1 MGQMIYFDYNATSP
15 VMPASRQAWLD
26 ATEQFIGNPSSP
38 HRIGARAD
46 GALSDA
52 RERLA
57 AILGCDPLDIVW
69 TSGATESNN
78 AVLHHFARTLDP
90 KAEVWISAVEHPCV
104 IQAAQHYFPRRRR
117 LVPVTPDGIID
128 LDWLAVEL
136 SETRPGLVA
145 VMAANNV
152 TGVLQPWREALA
164 ICRQYKVPFFCDAVQ
179 WLGKIPA
186 KGLGDCDFVSGC
198 AHKFG
203 GPRGIGFLKC
213 PNKGHVQSL
222 IFGGPQ
228 EEGRRAGTENVA
240 GAISLVAALEAREK
254 AMASGEAKPRV
265 GWREDF
271 ERHLLEA
278 APGAIIVGKGK
289 RRLWNTVAALMPD
302 VAAQARWVVKL
313 DKLGFAVSTGSA
325 CSTGKE
331 EPSHVLCA
339 MSLKPAEATRVLRFS
354 SGWETTPDEWTALA
368 EAVGKVYVDA
378 HPMRTQTAA

>member
-90 KAEVWISAVEHPCV
+90 KAEVWISAIEHPCV

-378 HPMRTQTAA
+378 NPMRTQTAA

>member
-1 MGQMIYFDYNATSP
+1 
-15 VMPASRQAWLD
+15 
-26 ATEQFIGNPSSP
+26 
-38 HRIGARAD
+38 
-46 GALSDA
+46 
-52 RERLA
+52 
-57 AILGCDPLDIVW
+57 
-69 TSGATESNN
+69 
-78 AVLHHFARTLDP
+78 VLHHFARTLDP
-90 KAEVWISAVEHPCV
+90 KAEVWSSAIEHPCV

-128 LDWLAVEL
+128 LDWLTVEL

-179 WLGKIPA
+179 WLGKISA

-213 PNKGHVQSL
+213 PSKGHFQPL

-240 GAISLVAALEAREK
+240 GALSFVAALEAREH
-254 AMASGEAKPRV
+254 AMQSGEAKPRV

-271 ERHLLEA
+271 ETQLLEA
-278 APGAIIVGKGK
+278 APGTIIVGKGK
-289 RRLWNTVAALMPD
+289 KRLWNTVAALMPD

-378 HPMRTQTAA
+378 HRMRTQTAA

>member
-90 KAEVWISAVEHPCV
+90 KAEVWISAIEHPCV

-378 HPMRTQTAA
+378 NPMRTQTVP

>member
-1 MGQMIYFDYNATSP
+1 MGQVTYFDHNATSP
-15 VMPASRQAWLD
+15 VMPAARQAWLD

-38 HRIGARAD
+38 HRIGTRAD
-46 GALSDA
+46 AALSDA

-57 AILGCDPLDIVW
+57 AILSCDPLDIVW

-78 AVLHHFARTLDP
+78 AVLHHFARTLAP
-90 KAEVWISAVEHPCV
+90 KAEVWISAIEHPCV

-128 LDWLAVEL
+128 LDWLTVEL

-213 PNKGHVQSL
+213 PSKGHVQSL

-240 GAISLVAALEAREK
+240 GAISLVAALEAREQ
-254 AMASGEAKPRV
+254 AIASGEAKPRV

-339 MSLKPAEATRVLRFS
+339 MSLKPTEATRVLRFS

-378 HPMRTQTAA
+378 NPMRTQTAA

>member
-1 MGQMIYFDYNATSP
+1 MRLTYFDHNATSP

-90 KAEVWISAVEHPCV
+90 KAEVWISAIEHPCV

-213 PNKGHVQSL
+213 PSKGHVQSL

-378 HPMRTQTAA
+378 NPMRTQTAA

>member
-1 MGQMIYFDYNATSP
+1 MTYFDHNATSP
-15 VMPASRQAWLD
+15 VMPAARQAWLD
-26 ATEQFIGNPSSP
+26 ATEQFVGNPSSP

-46 GALSDA
+46 AALSDA
-52 RERLA
+52 RDRLA

-78 AVLHHFARTLDP
+78 AVLHHFARTLGP
-90 KAEVWISAVEHPCV
+90 KAEVWISAIEHPCV
-104 IQAAQHYFPRRRR
+104 IQAAQHYFPQRRR

-128 LDWLAVEL
+128 LEWLTVEL
-136 SETRPGLVA
+136 SETRPGLIA

-179 WLGKIPA
+179 WLGKISA

-213 PNKGHVQSL
+213 PSKGHFQSL

-240 GAISLVAALEAREK
+240 GALSFVAALEAREQ
-254 AMASGEAKPRV
+254 AMQSGEAKPRV

-271 ERHLLEA
+271 ETQLLEA
-278 APGAIIVGKGK
+278 APGTIIVGKGK
-289 RRLWNTVAALMPD
+289 KRLWNTVAALMPD

-354 SGWETTPDEWTALA
+354 SGWETTSDQWRALA

-378 HPMRTQTAA
+378 HPITTQTAA

>member
-1 MGQMIYFDYNATSP
+1 MTYFDHNATSP
-15 VMPASRQAWLD
+15 VMPAARQAWLD

-46 GALSDA
+46 AALTDA

-57 AILGCDPLDIVW
+57 AILSCDPLDIVW

-78 AVLHHFARTLDP
+78 AVLHHFARTLDA
-90 KAEVWISAVEHPCV
+90 KAEVWISAIEHPCV

-128 LDWLAVEL
+128 LDWLTVEL

-164 ICRQYKVPFFCDAVQ
+164 ICQQYKVPFFCDAVQ

-186 KGLGDCDFVSGC
+186 EGLGDCDFVSGC

-213 PNKGHVQSL
+213 PGKGHVQSL

-240 GAISLVAALEAREK
+240 GALSFVAVLEAREK
-254 AMASGEAKPRV
+254 AMDSGQTKPRV

-271 ERHLLEA
+271 ENRLLEA
-278 APGAIIVGKGK
+278 APGTIIVGKAK
-289 RRLWNTVAALMPD
+289 KRLWNTVAALMPD